1 MEPKFLFQLAVI
13 NTIFTLVIS
22 YIILNLLKYSEFEPL
37 QELLDYYK
45 SLNINII
52 PASIS
57 IFLITLLSTYATMYI
72 STMYTSI
79 F

>member
-22 YIILNLLKYSEFEPL
+22 YIVLNLLKYSEFEPL

-72 STMYTSI
+72 STMHTSI

>member
-13 NTIFTLVIS
+13 NTIFTLVIA

-57 IFLITLLSTYATMYI
+57 IFLITLLSTYTTMYI
-72 STMYTSI
+72 STMHTSI

>member
-22 YIILNLLKYSEFEPL
+22 YIVLNLLKYSEFEPL

-57 IFLITLLSTYATMYI
+57 IFLITLLSTYATIYI
-72 STMYTSI
+72 STIHTSI

>member
-1 MEPKFLFQLAVI
+1 MEPKFLFQLAII

-57 IFLITLLSTYATMYI
+57 IFLITLLSTYVTMYI

>member
-22 YIILNLLKYSEFEPL
+22 YSILNLLKYSEFETL

-57 IFLITLLSTYATMYI
+57 IFLITLLSTYTTIYI
-72 STMYTSI
+72 STMHTSI
-79 F
+79 I

>member
-72 STMYTSI
+72 STMHTSI

>member
-13 NTIFTLVIS
+13 NTIFTLIIS
-22 YIILNLLKYSEFEPL
+22 YIVLNLLKYSEFEPL

-57 IFLITLLSTYATMYI
+57 IFLITLLSTYTTMYI
-72 STMYTSI
+72 STMYTTI